1 MKEGLLHSRLKEAFK
16 AAIDEMEADRE
27 SIPFIFRFDGTY
39 ELNEEKIRMKELQ
52 NRFFFFFISFFFI

>member
-1 MKEGLLHSRLKEAFK
+1 MKEGLHHSRLKEAFK

-39 ELNEEKIRMKELQ
+39 ELNEEKIRIKEELQ
-52 NRFFFFFISFFFI
+52 NRYFFFLF